1 MRKPGVQEAGRPE
14 RHDGF
19 LKPKDFQDLL
29 DSWFPFL
36 MDSNLVP
43 LMRLLEKCKIW
54 VYHLAPNALSS
65 RLNVR
70 NS

>member
-43 LMRLLEKCKIW
+43 LMRLLEKCKSGFITW
-54 VYHLAPNALSS
+54 LQTRSLVA
-65 RLNVR
+65 
-70 NS
+70 

>member
-1 MRKPGVQEAGRPE
+1 M
-14 RHDGF
+14 GF
-19 LKPKDFQDLL
+19 SSPKTFKI
-29 DSWFPFL
+29 SWILGFF